1 MPTANALIA
10 VPSERGRA
18 ASLDRPKHFELSPG
32 QRTAIAF
39 DEFVSCPADD
49 IGHLPGWSRHSL

>member
-1 MPTANALIA
+1 MPAANALIA
-10 VPSERGRA
+10 VPTERGRA
-18 ASLDRPKHFELSPG
+18 ASLDRPKHSQLSLG

-49 IGHLPGWSRHSL
+49 IGHLPGWSSHS